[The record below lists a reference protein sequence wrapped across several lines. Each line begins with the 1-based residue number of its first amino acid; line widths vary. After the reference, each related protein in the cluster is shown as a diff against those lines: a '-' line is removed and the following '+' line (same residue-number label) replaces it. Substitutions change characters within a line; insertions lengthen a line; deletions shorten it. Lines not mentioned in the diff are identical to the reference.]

1 MNIQYPPR
9 LKLANKFTTIEKL
22 ARISQAWGGPE
33 IFVKRDDLTGMALS
47 GNKIRKLE
55 FVIADARENGAD
67 LLITCGGIQSNHAR
81 ATAVA
86 ATKLGMKSYLVLRGE
101 PSPLKDGNVFL
112 DLLVGASIKYITP
125 EDYRNRI
132 MEIMENLA
140 DDLRKEGYSPYIIPE
155 GASDAIG
162 ALGYL
167 AATEEIIEQI
177 KDLSID
183 YVVCPVGSGGTYAGL
198 MLGKKLFQ
206 QQYEVIG
213 FNVCDDEEFF
223 VNKIYKISSE
233 SIEKFNLPTKVVKD
247 DIKIIDGYVGEGYA
261 LNRPEEI
268 EFIKEV
274 AQMEGLI
281 LDPVYT
287 GKTMFGLKDQI
298 EKGRFKKGERVLFL
312 HTGGIFGLFPKKEEF
327 FQA

>member
-22 ARISQAWGGPE
+22 TRISQAWGGPE

-112 DLLVGASIKYITP
+112 DLLVGANIKYITP
-125 EDYRNRI
+125 EDYRSRV

-155 GASDAIG
+155 GA
-162 ALGYL
+162 
-167 AATEEIIEQI
+167 
-177 KDLSID
+177 
-183 YVVCPVGSGGTYAGL
+183 
-198 MLGKKLFQ
+198 
-206 QQYEVIG
+206 
-213 FNVCDDEEFF
+213 
-223 VNKIYKISSE
+223 
-233 SIEKFNLPTKVVKD
+233 
-247 DIKIIDGYVGEGYA
+247 
-261 LNRPEEI
+261 
-268 EFIKEV
+268 
-274 AQMEGLI
+274 
-281 LDPVYT
+281 
-287 GKTMFGLKDQI
+287 
-298 EKGRFKKGERVLFL
+298 
-312 HTGGIFGLFPKKEEF
+312 
-327 FQA
+327 